1 MRRDVPAVTLEGR
14 VPQSQAS
21 IRRWCE
27 TRIRGRP
34 LLSLLL
40 LIDITFIAVH
50 LWLWSRGQLS
60 TQLNIESDGSI
71 PELFNYLKWAA
82 SAVACA
88 YAFSRRREPLYLAWA
103 MLFSYFLLDDAN
115 RIHEQL
121 GNRLATAFDLGPA
134 LALRGQDFGELAVSL
149 TVGTVLLSVMA
160 VVYWRADNF
169 DDSKRFTQRQLP
181 WLAVLI
187 FCGVVV
193 DLLHVQIGIFRLP
206 TLTLIFGV
214 IEDGGEMIA
223 ASVLTAGSVRQ
234 ALVDRLHL
242 RQAN

>member
-1 MRRDVPAVTLEGR
+1 M
-14 VPQSQAS
+14 PQSQAS
-21 IRRWCE
+21 ITRWCE
-27 TRIRGRP
+27 TRIRGQP

-40 LIDITFIAVH
+40 FIDITFIAVH

-60 TQLNIESDGSI
+60 TQLSIESDGSI
-71 PELFNYLKWAA
+71 PEIFNYLKWAA

-88 YAFSRRREPLYLAWA
+88 YAFSRSREPLYLAWA
-103 MLFSYFLLDDAN
+103 MLFFYFLLDDAN

-121 GNRLATAFDLGPA
+121 GTRLEMAFDLGPA
-134 LALRGQDFGELAVSL
+134 LGLRGQDFGELAVSL
-149 TVGTVLLSVMA
+149 PVGAVLLGVMA
-160 VVYWRADNF
+160 VVYWKADNS
-169 DDSKRFTQRQLP
+169 DGSKRFTQRQLP

-193 DLLHVQIGIFRLP
+193 DMLHSQIGIFGLP
-206 TLTLIFGV
+206 TLTRIFGV

-223 ASVLTAGSVRQ
+223 ASFLTAGSVRR
-234 ALVDRLHL
+234 AVLAGRLDL